1 MSNKILEKAQQ
12 PHSRFWCSD
21 GRQTRKPFLLSC
33 MPTESL
39 CEIIGREYAWLS
51 QLEVNAHLDRF
62 DRTKLERLAAQVLDR
77 EQFNQ
82 PISQP
87 VHQPVYQPI
96 VQPAFATGGLP
107 C

>member
-1 MSNKILEKAQQ
+1 MSNNILEKTRQ
-12 PHSRFWCSD
+12 PLSRFCCSD

-39 CEIIGREYAWLS
+39 CEIIGREYAWIS
-51 QLEVNAHLDRF
+51 QWEVNAHLERF
-62 DRTKLERLAAQVLDR
+62 DRAKLERLAAQVLDR

-82 PISQP
+82 PISR
-87 VHQPVYQPI
+87 PVYQPI

>member
-1 MSNKILEKAQQ
+1 MSNNILEKSRG

-51 QLEVNAHLDRF
+51 QLEVNAHLERF

-82 PISQP
+82 PISQS
-87 VHQPVYQPI
+87 VYQPI